1 MVVVGVVVVVDLSH
15 PSRLPLRLLLPSA
28 ETLEG
33 TVPIMF
39 RGEIVRGCRS
49 CGGNARRA
57 VVSAKELVRKLVHN
71 MRGRRRL
78 VFFLVRFYR
87 AQEGKATCRLT

>member
-28 ETLEG
+28 ETMEG

-57 VVSAKELVRKLVHN
+57 VVCAKELVRKLVHN

-78 VFFLVRFYR
+78 VFFWLDFIERKR
-87 AQEGKATCRLT
+87 GKLRVG

>member
-1 MVVVGVVVVVDLSH
+1 MVVVGVVDLSH
-15 PSRLPLRLLLPSA
+15 PCRLPLRLVLPSA

-57 VVSAKELVRKLVHN
+57 VVCAKELVRKLVHN

-78 VFFLVRFYR
+78 LFFWLDFIERKR
-87 AQEGKATCRLT
+87 GKLRVG